1 MSLVYFH
8 FLTWMLESSK
18 LHVGLAYIS
27 LDNISLKDT
36 SNVFLTALRLL
47 NLVFENDTSFVFN
60 FSFLDFHW
68 GSWVY
73 GLIILKIAY
82 FSIREFVFFTA
93 VCEWSFCI
101 KCGIYCLWGLLPASL
116 FLLILLDVKKFKIFV
131 CSNISFVL
139 RNHIIWWF
147 CLVYGFV
154 FTI

>member
-8 FLTWMLESSK
+8 FLTWMLEGSK
-18 LHVGLAYIS
+18 LHVWLAYMS

-47 NLVFENDTSFVFN
+47 GFVILGNLVFENDASFVFN
-60 FSFLDFHW
+60 FPFLDFHW

-101 KCGIYCLWGLLPASL
+101 KCGIYCLWSLLPASL
-116 FLLILLDVKKFKIFV
+116 FLLILLGVKKFKIFV
-131 CSNISFVL
+131 
-139 RNHIIWWF
+139 
-147 CLVYGFV
+147 
-154 FTI
+154 